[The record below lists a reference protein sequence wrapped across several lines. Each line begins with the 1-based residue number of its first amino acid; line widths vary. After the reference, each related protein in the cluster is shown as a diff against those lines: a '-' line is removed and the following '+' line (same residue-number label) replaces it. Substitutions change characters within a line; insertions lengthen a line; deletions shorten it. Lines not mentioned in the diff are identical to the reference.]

1 MLMNL
6 KQAVDIAYPTRHYS
20 TQQGIDE
27 MEERMAQHVD
37 DYEVRAVEVMLS
49 VTSTLQKL
57 YHELPSWVIHA
68 NEHLAYTVR
77 TLAPLQT
84 VSSLVVER
92 MNHEMKDF
100 FMSNYRVEYQV
111 RLSFS

>member
-1 MLMNL
+1 
-6 KQAVDIAYPTRHYS
+6 
-20 TQQGIDE
+20 
-27 MEERMAQHVD
+27 MAQHVD
-37 DYEVRAVEVMLS
+37 DYVVRAVEVMPS
-49 VTSTLQKL
+49 VTLTLQKL
-57 YHELPSWVIHA
+57 YHKLPSWVIHA